1 MDPINLLAAINL
13 FVSMSTNF
21 SGAKKGLKT
30 SITKVVER
38 PMTFLQ
44 KAPPN
49 IAALILV
56 LTIISV
62 FKIGTLPAESEQNYH
77 VLRIVGLVTFVV
89 FSWIQVWAYKTLGKN
104 YAQDIVIMKEHNL
117 VTKGI
122 YSIIR
127 HPQYVSQVLSDL
139 GAGIALMSYLVV
151 PLVLIAEIPL
161 FIMRA
166 VVEEKMLR
174 KHFGENFVSYK
185 KHSGF
190 MIPFIG

>member
-1 MDPINLLAAINL
+1 MDPINLLVAINL
-13 FVSMSTNF
+13 FVSMSANF

-38 PMTFLQ
+38 PATSLQ
-44 KAPPN
+44 KTPPN

-56 LTIISV
+56 LTIVSV
-62 FKIGTLPAESEQNYH
+62 FKIGTLPAEIEQEYQI
-77 VLRIVGLVTFVV
+77 LRIVGLAMFVV
-89 FSWIQVWAYKTLGKN
+89 FSWVQVWAYKTLGKN

-122 YSIIR
+122 YRLIR
-127 HPQYVSQVLSDL
+127 HPQYISQMLSDL
-139 GAGIALMSYLVV
+139 GAGLALMSYLVL
-151 PLVLIAEIPL
+151 PLVLIVEIPL

-166 VVEEKMLR
+166 IVEEKMLR
-174 KHFGENFVSYK
+174 KHFGESFVSYK

>member
-1 MDPINLLAAINL
+1 MDPINLLVAINL
-13 FVSMSTNF
+13 FVSMSANF

-38 PMTFLQ
+38 PATFLQ
-44 KAPPN
+44 KIPPN
-49 IAALILV
+49 VAALILV
-56 LTIISV
+56 LTIVSV
-62 FKIGTLPAESEQNYH
+62 FKIGTLPMEFEQDYL
-77 VLRIVGLVTFVV
+77 VLRIVGLVMFVV
-89 FSWIQVWAYKTLGKN
+89 FSWTQIWAYKTLGKN

-122 YSIIR
+122 YRILR
-127 HPQYVSQVLSDL
+127 HPQYISQVLSDL
-139 GAGIALMSYLVV
+139 GAGLALMSYLVV

-166 VVEEKMLR
+166 VVEEKMLK
-174 KHFGENFVSYK
+174 KHFGESFVSYK